1 MRLAL
6 DTSTLTLSLAL
17 VDGARVVE
25 ETRIGPPRRQSELL
39 PLEIDALLV
48 RHGLKLAQLD
58 GFVCGL
64 GPGSFTGLRIGAA
77 TLKGLAWALKKP
89 LTGAGSLDALALEG
103 PLGHEL
109 WALATVRKGELYLGR
124 FRREGEGVTRL
135 GPIELLPVAEVAARL
150 KASPAL
156 ALGPA
161 LDDYALS
168 LAEAGVPKERLLAA
182 PRVPSAVCLERLAPR
197 LPYDED
203 ALFAL
208 EPTYLK
214 GSGAEEN
221 PRFPPL
227 PGPPPTARMQSAD
240 DPKRS

>member
-17 VDGARVVE
+17 VDGARLLE
-25 ETRIGPPRRQSELL
+25 EVRIGPPKRQSEVLPGAITELL
-39 PLEIDALLV
+39 DKHGVKLE
-48 RHGLKLAQLD
+48 QLD

-64 GPGSFTGLRIGAA
+64 GPGSFTGLRIGVA
-77 TLKGLAWALKKP
+77 TLKGLAWTLKKP
-89 LTGAGSLDALALEG
+89 LAGFGSLDALALEG
-103 PLGHEL
+103 PEGVEV
-109 WALATVRKGELYLGR
+109 WAVAVVRKGELYRGR
-124 FRREGEGVTRL
+124 FRRSGDGVERL
-135 GPIELLPVAEVAARL
+135 AEIDLLSVADFARQL
-150 KASPAL
+150 KEANVP

-161 LDDYALS
+161 LDDYSQAFVD
-168 LAEAGVPKERLLAA
+168 AGVDPAKLLAK
-182 PRVPSAVCLERLAPR
+182 PRVPSAACGERLAPR

-221 PRFPPL
+221 PKFPPL
-227 PGPPPTARMQSAD
+227 PGPPPTARMNPAPD
-240 DPKRS
+240 EKT